1 MNKATFVGLAL
12 FLSSGI
18 ASAQPAKAPVPKA
31 PTPAPMPTGGGPTPI
46 PKAPETPKTDEKA
59 GTNET
64 LQQGTQDT
72 RPWAQGVSP
81 EKQAIALRH
90 FQQGNKELNN
100 GLFENAIKE
109 YREALKDWEHPAI
122 YYNLALALLK
132 LDQPLEVYDSLEK
145 ALKYGE
151 APLEKDKF
159 EHAQEYKQL
168 VAQQIATVEVTCRK
182 PGAKISVDSK
192 EVFTVNAT
200 GSNGFYQG
208 RVRIGKHS
216 FVAEK
221 PGYNA
226 EFEAPFI
233 GPGEVFRIE
242 LKLYTSEELTRRTRK
257 WPHKKW
263 MPYAVM
269 GGAVVLAGVGIGLE
283 AAASSGYDDYDKKV
297 ARCNN
302 DSLGMGCKSSEV
314 SSTKDSADTKRILGY
329 VGYGLAGGA
338 VVAGLTMLYLNRETT
353 YQITA
358 DEYKKELRE
367 KDKAKVSVVPVVA
380 PDIAGAMISGSF

>member
-12 FLSSGI
+12 ALSTGI
-18 ASAQPAKAPVPKA
+18 ASAQPAKTPP
-31 PTPAPMPTGGGPTPI
+31 PAPPPTGGGPTPI
-46 PKAPETPKTDEKA
+46 PKAPATPKTDEKA

-64 LQQGTQDT
+64 LQQGATDT
-72 RPWAQGVSP
+72 RPWAQGVPP
-81 EKQAIALRH
+81 EKQASALRH

-168 VAQQIATVEVTCRK
+168 VSQQIASIEVTCRK
-182 PGAKISVDSK
+182 PGAKISVDGK
-192 EVFTVNAT
+192 DVFLVNAT
-200 GSNGFYQG
+200 GSNGFYKG
-208 RVRIGKHS
+208 RIRIGKHS

-226 EFEAPFI
+226 EVEAPFI

-242 LKLYTSEELTRRTRK
+242 LKLYTAEELTRRTRK
-257 WPHKKW
+257 WPEKKW
-263 MPYAVM
+263 VPYVVL
-269 GGAVVLAGVGIGLE
+269 GGAVVLAGAAVGLE
-283 AAASSGYDDYDKKV
+283 VAASSGYDDYDQKV
-297 ARCNN
+297 TRCNT
-302 DSLGMGCKSSEV
+302 DSMGMGCNASEV
-314 SSTKDSADTKRILGY
+314 SSTKDSADTKRVLGY

-338 VVAGLTMLYLNRETT
+338 VVAGLTLLYLNRETT

-358 DEYKKELRE
+358 DEYKKQLRDA
-367 KDKAKVSVVPVVA
+367 DKAKAVSLTPVIS

>member
-12 FLSSGI
+12 VLSSGI
-18 ASAQPAKAPVPKA
+18 ASAQPAKAPP
-31 PTPAPMPTGGGPTPI
+31 PAPVPTGGGPTPI

-64 LQQGTQDT
+64 LQNSTTDA

-81 EKQAIALRH
+81 EKQTTALKH

-100 GLFENAIKE
+100 GLFESAIKE

-132 LDQPLEVYDSLEK
+132 LDQPIEVYDSLEK

-208 RVRIGKHS
+208 RIRIGKHS

-242 LKLYTSEELTRRTRK
+242 LKLYTSEELTRRTRQ
-257 WPHKKW
+257 WPNKRW
-263 MPYAVM
+263 VPYAVV
-269 GGAVVLAGVGIGLE
+269 GSAVVFAGAAIGLE
-283 AAASSGYDDYDKKV
+283 AAASSGYSDYDSKV
-297 ARCNN
+297 TRCNA
-302 DSLGMGCKSSEV
+302 DSMGMGCSSSQV
-314 SSTKDSADTKRILGY
+314 QGTKDSADTKKVLGY

-338 VVAGLTMLYLNRETT
+338 VIAGLTLLYMNRETT

-367 KDKAKVSVVPVVA
+367 KDKAKVSLTPVVA